1 MAEKVTNYV
10 ELHAAS
16 AFSFLEGASQPE
28 DLIARAQE
36 LEIPAIALL
45 DRNGFYGSARM
56 HTAGDR
62 NSIRAHVGAEISTSA
77 LGSESVPRLTPAP
90 WLPHQHPG
98 EPARLPLLCASRT
111 GYQNLCQLI
120 TQFKMREPTKA
131 EGAATHDDL
140 AQYSEGLLCLT
151 GGDEGPLASAL
162 TTGGEPAARALLEQ
176 LTRLYGPNNV
186 YVELQRHHERDE
198 EARNQAAL
206 SLARSMQLPVVAT
219 NGVRYAQPRDREILD
234 LFTSIRHHVDLDHA
248 GRLLA
253 LNSHRH
259 LRSAAAM
266 SALFRDI
273 PEAIANTL
281 EISQRLQFQ
290 LNDLGYE
297 FPHYPVPDNDT
308 MDSFLRKRTDEGVLR
323 RYGPKNNPSLL
334 ARARKQVDHELALIA
349 KLGFAGY
356 FLIVWDIVQYCKRND
371 ILIQGRGSAA
381 NSAVCYALEITAID
395 PVGMELLFERFL
407 SENRGEWPDIDLD
420 LPSEEKREQAIQ
432 YVYQRY
438 GELGAAMTA
447 NVITYR
453 GKSAAREVGK
463 ALGFDQ
469 ESLGRLT
476 SLVSQWEWRGESDT
490 MANSFHHAGFDVQHP
505 RIAKYLELCVRLQ
518 DLPRHLGQHSGGMVI
533 CQGQLNRVVPLERA
547 SMPGRTVVQWD
558 KEDCADLGIVKVDLL
573 GLGMMAVIK
582 DCLTLIPEHYKESV
596 SLAHLPEDPE
606 VYRVLQR
613 ADTVG
618 MFQIESRAQMASL
631 PRNCPDRFY
640 DLVVQVA
647 IIRPGP
653 IVGKM
658 MHPYMRRRQG
668 REAVTYPHPSLE
680 PVLKRTLGVPL
691 FQEQLLRIAMTVAN
705 FTGAEAEELRRAVGM
720 RRSWQR
726 MKDLEVK
733 LRAGMTANGLAPK
746 TQDEI
751 VQAISSFALYGFPES
766 HAASFALL
774 AYASAYFKV
783 KYLAAFTAAILNNQP
798 MGFYAPAVLVKDAQR
813 HGLRVR
819 PIDVQQSDWP
829 CTVESLSSRAERSE
843 GEGSAVVSLHLGTN
857 RVPHIC
863 PVLADVGFHESRLG
877 NRIVSGHDFQ
887 SCRYG
892 SNGERA
898 SAPEYNRVPHICPVL
913 ADVGFHES
921 RLGNRIVSGHDFQSC
936 RYGSNGERAL
946 APEYN
951 RVPHIC
957 PVLADVGFHES
968 RLGNRI
974 VSGHDFQSCRYGS
987 NEGGALAPEYRPA
1000 PDLPQPATCNLQP
1013 DPLPAPSSPL
1023 LALRLGLGYARGLRQ
1038 QVGEA
1043 IVAARKNNGPFTS
1056 VDDLALRVPSLN
1068 KKEITLLANIG
1079 ALNNVAGIGH
1089 RRDALWQV
1097 ERAGKPEGPL
1107 LTHSGALLADP
1118 PDPSPLAQMTPE
1130 ERLVADY
1137 SGTGLTTGRHPM
1149 SYRREELRR
1158 QNVLSAQDLRTRRD
1172 GEWVRAAGCVI
1183 ARQRPGTAKGFVFLS
1198 MEDET
1203 GIANIIVTPQMYER
1217 NQVTVTRSR
1226 FLLVEGPLQ
1235 NQDNVIHVKAARLTP
1250 LDDHAVQIHSHDFH

>member
-1 MAEKVTNYV
+1 MSLTKQESRYV

-28 DLIARAQE
+28 DLISRAVE
-36 LEIPAIALL
+36 LEIPAMALL
-45 DRNGFYGSARM
+45 DRNGVYGSARM
-56 HTAGDR
+56 HTAGQR
-62 NSIRAHVGAEISTSA
+62 NSIRAHVGAEISTTA
-77 LGSESVPRLTPAP
+77 LGAEGAASP
-90 WLPHQHPG
+90 
-98 EPARLPLLCASRT
+98 RLPLLCTSRT
-111 GYQNLCQLI
+111 GYQNLCRLI
-120 TQFKMREPTKA
+120 TQFKMREATKA

-140 AQYSEGLLCLT
+140 AQYSSGLICLT

-162 TTGGEPAARALLEQ
+162 TAGGEPAGRALLEQ
-176 LTRLYGPNNV
+176 LTALYGREQV
-186 YVELQRHHERDE
+186 CVELQRHQLRDQ

-206 SLARSMQLPVVAT
+206 RLARSMNLPIVAT
-219 NGVRYAQPRDREILD
+219 NGVRYAQPHDREILD
-234 LFTSIRHHVDLDHA
+234 LFTSIRHHTDLDHA

-253 LNSHRH
+253 LNSHRY
-259 LRSAAAM
+259 LRSPAEM

-273 PEAIANTL
+273 PGALANTL
-281 EISQRLQFQ
+281 EISQRLAFE
-290 LNDLGYE
+290 LSDLGYE
-297 FPHYPVPDNDT
+297 FPRYPVPDGES
-308 MDSFLRKRTDEGVLR
+308 MDSFLRKRTGEGVLR
-323 RYGPKNNPSLL
+323 RYGPKNDPALL

-356 FLIVWDIVQYCKRND
+356 FLIVWDIVQYCKQHD

-582 DCLTLIPEHYKESV
+582 DCLTLIPEHYGV
-596 SLAHLPEDPE
+596 PIDLAHLPEDPE
-606 VYRVLQR
+606 VYKVLQR

-631 PRNCPDRFY
+631 PRNCPDHFY

-705 FTGAEAEELRRAVGM
+705 FSGAEAEELRRAVGM

-733 LRAGMTANGLAPK
+733 LRRGMTANGLPAK

-819 PIDVQQSDWP
+819 PIDVQISDWP
-829 CTVESLSSRAERSE
+829 CTVEHEEAARSTE
-843 GEGSAVVSLHLGTN
+843 HGAGSPDLIDN
-857 RVPHIC
+857 R
-863 PVLADVGFHESRLG
+863 F
-877 NRIVSGHDFQ
+877 VSGHDFQ

-892 SNGERA
+892 LNLDVALAAEGCYSSLGFQKKSDNARSVSRA
-898 SAPEYNRVPHICPVL
+898 SGTTVGAPAFRPGDQPSLET
-913 ADVGFHES
+913 
-921 RLGNRIVSGHDFQSC
+921 
-936 RYGSNGERAL
+936 
-946 APEYN
+946 
-951 RVPHIC
+951 
-957 PVLADVGFHES
+957 
-968 RLGNRI
+968 
-974 VSGHDFQSCRYGS
+974 
-987 NEGGALAPEYRPA
+987 GALAPGSS
-1000 PDLPQPATCNLQP
+1000 DL
-1013 DPLPAPSSPL
+1013 S
-1023 LALRLGLGYARGLRQ
+1023 LRLGLGYARGLRQ

-1043 IVAARKNNGPFTS
+1043 IVTARRGGGLFRS
-1056 VDDLALRVPSLN
+1056 VDDLALRVPGIN

-1079 ALNNVAGIGH
+1079 ALNNVSGIGH

-1107 LTHSGALLADP
+1107 LTHSRALLADP
-1118 PDPSPLAQMTPE
+1118 PDPSPLAPMTAE

-1149 SYRREELRR
+1149 SYRRAELRAR
-1158 QNVLSAQDLRTRRD
+1158 NVLSALDLRRCRD
-1172 GEWVRAAGCVI
+1172 GQWVRAAGCVI

-1203 GIANIIVTPQMYER
+1203 GIANVIVTPQMYER
-1217 NQVTVTRSR
+1217 NQVVVTRSR

-1250 LDDHAVQIHSHDFH
+1250 LDDHSVAIHSRDFH